1 MHVSSLEPSVV
12 HRFAPRLYLIMISV
26 ILLLIVVEGALIGP
40 SLFAITTFGR
50 AAHGDLGG
58 LLLLLTLLL
67 PVVSRLARLPGR
79 MTLLSTVL
87 FALTLIQALSAA
99 LGRRVLVLAALHP
112 ANALL
117 LAALSVLLLMQGQ
130 YLMRQR
136 SDKMQ
141 TRGGSPA

>member
-1 MHVSSLEPSVV
+1 MHVSSLEPSAV

-26 ILLLIVVEGALIGP
+26 ILLLIVVEGVLIGP

-58 LLLLLTLLL
+58 LLLQLTLL